1 VDFKLYTN
9 ALKAYTADNGDLH
22 VRGTTSSTIV
32 DMHGD
37 EMTLAALKSMEET
50 AKQNMTVFLNH
61 NYNVP
66 DDLFG
71 SVTDARIVK
80 RYDQELGTEVYDLD
94 IDVRVVGEDENPLAM
109 KTYRAIK
116 RGVKLGLSIG
126 ARVEKVAKRKA
137 NDGKETYVIDSV
149 RLLESSVVG
158 IPANQRSYLQS
169 ALKSLRSPGVGESLE
184 KAAADGVKEGDF
196 VSWDS
201 SGGAARGR
209 VEHVMREGTLGI
221 PDSDFKINATPED
234 PAALI
239 RIWSKS
245 GDGWAETDKLVGHK
259 FSTLRKIES
268 LKAFGD
274 LVVKA
279 VELEGQPAP
288 ERAALIESLQDLL
301 ADSTAFYLKAHG
313 AHWNVVGEDFTE
325 YHVLFEEIYKDVQEA
340 IDPTAELLRKMNAPT
355 LADISEYAA
364 RANGEPVADDN
375 DPESLAEAVYAA
387 NETVLDCIIRA
398 INEAAK
404 LNQQGVLNFLA
415 ERQDMHQKW
424 SWQLRA
430 SLAPEENEPE
440 PAETPEAPGDMPE
453 VEDSLKAASKI
464 EMGNYV
470 SWKQVEGADGVGE
483 VEQVVKDGEVTVP
496 SKGDTVAS
504 KPNDPAVLVRVWN
517 PENGGYKPS
526 NEFMG
531 FNASQLTIVPDLG
544 KGGKKPDATTVPGL
558 EITNPQEEKKSMED
572 LEQKKTRVTV
582 TVSTEGDGAAVA
594 TQPAPAAEPEDTE
607 EVASEAVTA
616 SAEKDCDCAEGAC
629 ACEGEIVEKAFE
641 SAPAA
646 TPAPAPAP
654 APAPEPEPAPVVDPK
669 PADAPK
675 ASEGEENKSPRYK
688 SGVSDQVLSG
698 INGILADLTDEDRDA
713 VLSGLGVQ
721 KDGEPEVAPISDST
735 AAVEVA
741 EDVAPA
747 AEEVAVEV
755 APAEVEAVPAEG
767 ESTTSLEEVAAIA
780 KSALDAAIAAQQEV
794 VSFKKELTE
803 LAADKAKVEGELAKA
818 LDIVGRMI
826 NVPMGRK
833 HVAVETT
840 KSTNGE
846 KAPWLDPFI
855 ARLLDAQE

>member
-1 VDFKLYTN
+1 MDFKLYTN

-80 RYDQELGTEVYDLD
+80 RYDETLGQEVYDLD

-126 ARVEKVAKRKA
+126 ARVEKVAKRKGSE
-137 NDGKETYVIDSV
+137 GKETYVIDSV

-184 KAAADGVKEGDF
+184 KAAADSVKEGDF

-201 SGGAARGR
+201 SGGTARGR
-209 VEHVMREGTLGI
+209 VEHVMREGVLGI

-259 FSTLRKIES
+259 VSTLRKIES
-268 LKAFGD
+268 LKSFDD

-279 VELEGQPAP
+279 VEVEGEPAP
-288 ERAALIESLQDLL
+288 EREALISALQDLL
-301 ADSTAFYLKAHG
+301 ADTTAFYLKAHG
-313 AHWNVVGEDFTE
+313 AHWNVIGEDFTQ
-325 YHVLFEEIYKDVQEA
+325 YHALFEEIYEDAQGA
-340 IDPTAELLRKMNAPT
+340 IDPTAELLRKLNAPA
-355 LADISEYAA
+355 LSDIREIAA
-364 RANGEPVADDN
+364 RSQGEEIPAEDN
-375 DPESLAEAVYAA
+375 EPESLAEVVYAA
-387 NETVLDCIIRA
+387 NEMVLDCIVRA
-398 INEAAK
+398 IAEATK
-404 LNQQGVLNFLA
+404 LNQQGILNFLA

-430 SLAPEENEPE
+430 SLAEESDEM
-440 PAETPEAPGDMPE
+440 ETPEAPEAPEAPETPEVPESE
-453 VEDSLKAASKI
+453 VEDSLKAAAKI

-483 VEQVVKDGEVTVP
+483 VEQVVVDGEVTVP
-496 SKGDTVAS
+496 PSGDTVAS
-504 KPNDPAVLVRVWN
+504 KPGDPAVLVRVWN

-526 NEFMG
+526 NDFMG
-531 FNASQLTIVPDLG
+531 FNASQLTVVPDLDKG
-544 KGGKKPDATTVPGL
+544 KRKPDATTVPGL
-558 EITNPQEEKKSMED
+558 EIVQPQEEKKSMED

-582 TVSTEGDGAAVA
+582 TVSTEGDGVA
-594 TQPAPAAEPEDTE
+594 PVAQTAPAVEPEDKPEE
-607 EVASEAVTA
+607 EVA
-616 SAEKDCDCAEGAC
+616 
-629 ACEGEIVEKAFE
+629 EKAVE
-641 SAPAA
+641 P

-654 APAPEPEPAPVVDPK
+654 APAPEPEAPKAPKAPEAPK
-669 PADAPK
+669 PASDK
-675 ASEGEENKSPRYK
+675 DDISPRYK
-688 SGVSDQVLSG
+688 SGVSNQVLDG
-698 INGILADLTDEDRDA
+698 INGILADLTEEDREA
-713 VLSGLGVQ
+713 VLAGLGVQ
-721 KDGEPEVAPISDST
+721 KDGEPEVAPVAAEEEAPISEST
-735 AAVEVA
+735 AAVEAA
-741 EDVAPA
+741 EDTAPV
-747 AEEVAVEV
+747 EEAVAVEA
-755 APAEVEAVPAEG
+755 APAEAEAIPAEG
-767 ESTTSLEEVAAIA
+767 EVTASLEEVAAIA

-803 LAADKAKVEGELAKA
+803 LAAAKAKVEGELAKA
-818 LDIVGRMI
+818 LDVVGRMI

-840 KSTNGE
+840 KSTNAE